1 MSASVSS
8 PPAAGSVHH
17 HRSAK
22 NYLLDYHFQL
32 KYTAYLAAVALVL
45 SVALGSL
52 LWWVG
57 REVISQSQQTVAQ
70 GQEAVRLGQEV
81 VAKNKDLSDV
91 VRMNIVKDPVYGSD
105 PHLAAVFNEEAR
117 KEELKRLEQ
126 QRKLETDAKALERRS
141 MQLAEQKERMF
152 LGLVVA
158 LSLLVLG
165 IGLAGIVVTHKVAGP
180 IFKMKRLLSH
190 VGDGH
195 LRIRERLRKGDE
207 LHHFFSTFE
216 RMVDSL
222 RQRQQEEINKLDEA
236 IRSLEKT
243 VPADQLSLLH
253 SLRRQMQKE
262 LDSPPE
268 NADQSSGPP
277 AAPAGASAS

>member
-8 PPAAGSVHH
+8 PPAAGTVHH
-17 HRSAK
+17 HRSVK

-32 KYTAYLAAVALVL
+32 KYTAYLAAVAVVL
-45 SVALGSL
+45 SVALGLL
-52 LWWVG
+52 LWSG
-57 REVISQSQQTVAQ
+57 SREVIGQSQATVKQ
-70 GQEAVRLGQEV
+70 GQETVRRGQEV
-81 VAKNKDLSDV
+81 VRESQKVSAV
-91 VRMNIVKDPVYGSD
+91 VRMNIVRDPVYGGN
-105 PHLAAVFNEEAR
+105 PELAAIFNQSANEQDAQ
-117 KEELKRLEQ
+117 LQQQ
-126 QRKLETDAKALERRS
+126 QRTLENDAKALERRS
-141 MQLAEQKERMF
+141 TQLAEQKERMF

-222 RQRQQEEINKLDEA
+222 RQRQQEEINKLDAA
-236 IRSLEKT
+236 ICSLEKT

-253 SLRRQMQKE
+253 ALRRQMQKE

-268 NADQSSGPP
+268 SSDQPNGPP
-277 AAPAGASAS
+277 AAPAGASTS

>member
-1 MSASVSS
+1 MFASVSS
-8 PPAAGSVHH
+8 APATGTVRH
-17 HRSAK
+17 HRSVK

-32 KYTAYLAAVALVL
+32 KYTAYLAAVAVVL
-45 SVALGSL
+45 STVLGAM

-91 VRMNIVKDPVYGSD
+91 VRMNIVKDSVYGSD

-117 KEELKRLEQ
+117 KEESKRLEQ
-126 QRKLETDAKALERRS
+126 QRKLEIDARALMRRS
-141 MQLAEQKERMF
+141 MQLAEQKELIS
-152 LGLVVA
+152 LGLIVV

-243 VPADQLSLLH
+243 VPADQLALLH
-253 SLRRQMQKE
+253 ALRRQMQKE

-268 NADQSSGPP
+268 STDQSGPP
-277 AAPAGASAS
+277 AAAPSGVSSS